1 MHSDSPH
8 ITFSDADIVAHGRS
22 VVHIEAEALAE
33 LESRID
39 ASFAR
44 AVSIIYQ
51 SRGRVIVSGV
61 GKSGII
67 ARKIVATMNSTGTPA
82 LFLHPSEA
90 IHGDLGMVMAED
102 VVLAI
107 SKSGDTQE
115 LKNIMPVF
123 KRIGVKVIAMV
134 GAKQSAL
141 AQAADVTLDVSVR
154 EEACPYDLAP
164 TASTTTA
171 LAMGDALAI
180 ALLKQRGFTA
190 DDFALYHPGGNLG
203 KRLLL
208 RIEDVMATGE
218 AVPCVHQSVAL
229 KDTILEMTSKRFGA
243 TCVLDDGGRL
253 AGIIT
258 DGDLRRLLERDTDL
272 TSLIAFD
279 VMSRTPKTLH
289 PNVLASYALE
299 TMERFKITQL
309 VIVDHQNR
317 PIGIVH
323 LHMLVQLG
331 LR

>member
-1 MHSDSPH
+1 MMSEILTQTQEDI
-8 ITFSDADIVAHGRS
+8 ITNGRH
-22 VVHIEAEALAE
+22 VIHVEAEALRE
-33 LESRID
+33 LEGRID
-39 ASFAR
+39 EAFAR
-44 AVSIIYQ
+44 AVRIIYQ
-51 SRGRVIVSGV
+51 SRGRVIVTGV

-102 VVLAI
+102 VILGI

-134 GAKQSAL
+134 GAMQSEL
-141 AQAADVTLDVSVR
+141 ARAADVALDVSVH

-171 LAMGDALAI
+171 LAMGDAIAI
-180 ALLKQRGFTA
+180 ALLKLRGFTP

-208 RIEDVMATGE
+208 RIEDVMAAGD
-218 AVPCVHQSVAL
+218 AMPKVHQAVAL
-229 KDTILEMTSKRFGA
+229 KDAILEMTSKRFGA
-243 TCVLDDGGRL
+243 TCVLDDEGKL

-272 TSLIAFD
+272 TRLIAFD
-279 VMSRTPKTLH
+279 VMSRKPKTL
-289 PNVLASYALE
+289 PPQVLASYALE
-299 TMERFKITQL
+299 IMERFKITQL
-309 VIVDHQNR
+309 VIVDEDSR
-317 PIGIVH
+317 PLGIVH